1 LAFPAKVLI
10 PPRPAQVRPSPF
22 GGNCVNLSGQIWYF
36 DLKIYFCA
44 KYKKEALMFWT
55 LELASYLEDAPWP
68 ATKDE
73 LIDYGIRSGAP
84 IEVIENLQELED
96 EGEIYEGI
104 DDIWPDYPSQEDFFF
119 NEDEY

>member
-1 LAFPAKVLI
+1 M
-10 PPRPAQVRPSPF
+10 RGYYGF
-22 GGNCVNLSGQIWYF
+22 GNSIRWATFAGNS
-36 DLKIYFCA
+36 KRS
-44 KYKKEALMFWT
+44 KLMFWT